1 MNRRALSKILA
12 SLLFPA
18 LLFPACTRPAECP
31 QYGHL
36 GTLVW
41 SAQTEAW
48 LPKAYFQQP
57 LTRVFQSETGQ
68 TKTFVQT
75 YLETTE
81 GPKHFVDVPCPNHPG
96 DTTRT
101 YFNIKRLSARM
112 ISTDS
117 FAIDYGINIFNE
129 KPAASLYVET
139 DFFEEVAVALN
150 HFYGNQADEFGF
162 VSVITDLR
170 NAEMNDIELY
180 RVNNYQHYDELTVKG
195 RTFTDVYTDPKPEV
209 PGANIYFEKGLGVV
223 AYVDDQN
230 TLWTLVQ

>member
-1 MNRRALSKILA
+1 MNRCAMAKTWA
-12 SLLFPA
+12 SLIFLA
-18 LLFPACTRPAECP
+18 LLSPACTPPAECP
-31 QYGHL
+31 RYGHL

-48 LPKAYFQQP
+48 LPKSYLQQP
-57 LTRVFQSETGQ
+57 LTCVFQSETGQ
-68 TKTFVQT
+68 TKSFVLT
-75 YLETTE
+75 HLETTE
-81 GPKHFVDVPCPNHPG
+81 GPDHFVDVPCPDHPG

-112 ISTDS
+112 ISSDS
-117 FAIDYGINIFNE
+117 FALDYSINIFNE

-139 DFFEEVAVALN
+139 DFFEEVGVSLN
-150 HFYGNQADEFGF
+150 HFYDNQADEFGF
-162 VSVITDLR
+162 VSIITDLR
-170 NAEMNDIELY
+170 NAEMSDIELY
-180 RVNNYQHYDELTVKG
+180 RTNNYKRYDELTIKG

-209 PGANIYFEKGLGVV
+209 PGANIYFQKGLGVV